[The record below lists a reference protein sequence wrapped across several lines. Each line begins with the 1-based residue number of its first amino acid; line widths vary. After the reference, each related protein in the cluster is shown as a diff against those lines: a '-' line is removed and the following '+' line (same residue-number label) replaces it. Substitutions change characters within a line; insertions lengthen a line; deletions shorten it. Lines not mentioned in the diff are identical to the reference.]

1 MIPLSQYY
9 LDSLSAERLRRCY
22 EIAPPRVARYL
33 KAEIEHVLAIIKPS
47 DAVLE
52 LGCGYGRVLG
62 ELLGKT
68 RKVVGID
75 TSKASLDQAK
85 KDLRD
90 HSNLDLAQMNA
101 VNLGFIDGCFDVV
114 ICIQNGISAFKIN
127 QENLLI
133 ESLRVTRDGGT
144 CLFSSYSDSFW
155 EHRLE
160 WFHLQAS
167 EGLIGEIDL
176 EKTGNGCIV
185 CKDSFQ
191 ATTLRREDFSELV
204 SRIGVTAIISE
215 VDESSIF
222 CEIRV

>member
-9 LDSLSAERLRRCY
+9 SDSLSAERLRRCY

-33 KAEIEHVLAIIKPS
+33 QAEIEHVLAKIKPS

-52 LGCGYGRVLG
+52 LGCGYGRVLAG
-62 ELLGKT
+62 LLGKT

-114 ICIQNGISAFKIN
+114 ICIQNGISAFRIN

-133 ESLRVTRDGGT
+133 ESLRVTREGGT

-160 WFHLQAS
+160 WFHIQAS
-167 EGLIGEIDL
+167 EGLIGAIDL
-176 EKTGNGCIV
+176 EKTGNGSIV
-185 CKDSFQ
+185 CRDGFQ

-204 SRIGVTAIISE
+204 SGIGVTATIDE

>member
-1 MIPLSQYY
+1 MILLSQYY
-9 LDSLSAERLRRCY
+9 SDSLSAERLRRCY
-22 EIAPPRVARYL
+22 EIASPRVARYL
-33 KAEIEHVLAIIKPS
+33 EAEIEHVLAKIKPS
-47 DAVLE
+47 DTVLE
-52 LGCGYGRVLG
+52 LGCGYGRVIG
-62 ELLGKT
+62 RLLGKA

-85 KDLRD
+85 KELQH
-90 HSNLDLAQMNA
+90 HSKLDLAQMNA
-101 VNLGFIDGCFDVV
+101 VNLGFTNGYFDVV
-114 ICIQNGISAFKIN
+114 ICIQNGMSAFKVDHKNLIL
-127 QENLLI
+127 EN
-133 ESLRVTRDGGT
+133 LRVTRDGGM

-185 CKDSFQ
+185 CKDGFQ
-191 ATTLRREDFSELV
+191 ASTLRREDFSKLV
-204 SRIGVTAIISE
+204 SRIGVNATIDE

>member
-1 MIPLSQYY
+1 MSQYY
-9 LDSLSAERLRRCY
+9 SDSLSAERLRRCY
-22 EIAPPRVARYL
+22 EIAPPRVVRYL
-33 KAEIEHVLAIIKPS
+33 EAEIEHVLTKIKPS
-47 DAVLE
+47 DTVLE
-52 LGCGYGRVLG
+52 LGCGYGRVIG
-62 ELLGKT
+62 RLLGKA

-85 KDLRD
+85 KDLRH
-90 HSNLDLAQMNA
+90 HSKLDLAQMNA
-101 VNLGFIDGCFDVV
+101 VKLGFTGGYFDVV
-114 ICIQNGISAFKIN
+114 ICVQNGMSAFKVD
-127 QENLLI
+127 QENLIL

-144 CLFSSYSDSFW
+144 CLFSSYSDRFW

-176 EKTGNGCIV
+176 GKTGNGCIV
-185 CKDSFQ
+185 CKDGFQ
-191 ATTLRREDFSELV
+191 ATTLRREDFYKMV
-204 SRIGVTAIISE
+204 SRIGVNATLAE

>member
-1 MIPLSQYY
+1 MSQYY
-9 LDSLSAERLRRCY
+9 SDSLSAERLQRCY

-33 KAEIEHVLAIIKPS
+33 EAEIEHVLARIKPS
-47 DAVLE
+47 DTVLE
-52 LGCGYGRVLG
+52 LGCGYGRVIG
-62 ELLGKT
+62 RLLGKA

-85 KDLRD
+85 KDLQH

-101 VNLGFIDGCFDVV
+101 VKLGFTDGYFDVV
-114 ICIQNGISAFKIN
+114 ICIQNGMSAFKVD
-127 QENLLI
+127 QENLVL

-144 CLFSSYSDSFW
+144 CLFSSYSDIFW

-160 WFHLQAS
+160 WFHLQAL

-176 EKTGNGCIV
+176 KKTGNGCIV
-185 CKDSFQ
+185 CKDGFQ
-191 ATTLRREDFSELV
+191 ATTLRREDFYKMV
-204 SRIGVTAIISE
+204 SRIGVNATLAE

>member
-9 LDSLSAERLRRCY
+9 SDSLSAERLRRCY

-33 KAEIEHVLAIIKPS
+33 QAEIEHVLAKIKPS

-52 LGCGYGRVLG
+52 LGCGYGRVLAG
-62 ELLGKT
+62 LLGKT

-114 ICIQNGISAFKIN
+114 ICIQNGISAFRIN

-133 ESLRVTRDGGT
+133 ESLRVTREGGT
-144 CLFSSYSDSFW
+144 CLFSSYSNSFW

-160 WFHLQAS
+160 WFHIQAS
-167 EGLIGEIDL
+167 EGLIGAIDL
-176 EKTGNGCIV
+176 EKTGNGSIV
-185 CKDSFQ
+185 CRDGFQ

-204 SRIGVTAIISE
+204 SGIGVTATIDE